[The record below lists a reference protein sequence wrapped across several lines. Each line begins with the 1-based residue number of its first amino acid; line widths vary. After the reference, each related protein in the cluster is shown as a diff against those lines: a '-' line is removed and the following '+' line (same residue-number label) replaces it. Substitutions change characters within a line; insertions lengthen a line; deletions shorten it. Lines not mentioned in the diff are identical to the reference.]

1 MDPTMTWLVRGA
13 CRTEDPDLFFPVG
26 TTGPA
31 LRQIEDAKSVCR
43 QCEVAD
49 ACLDWALRTGEDAG
63 VWGGLSEE
71 ERRTLRL
78 RRDNPSRAR
87 LRVAVVEEKDVELS
101 S

>member
-1 MDPTMTWLVRGA
+1 MTWLVRGA